1 MGAFVGKL
9 ALENGKGTMVDFKYV
24 DGASVLPSDAE
35 VAKLRPAGA
44 N

>member
-1 MGAFVGKL
+1 MGAYVGKL

-24 DGASVLPSDAE
+24 DGKDVLPSDAD
-35 VAKLRPAGA
+35 VKKMRPAES